1 VIVSNKIYRKDC
13 VEGLKQL
20 ADESVAMVFADPPYN
35 LSGSS
40 LVNRKSRTGGDFQKV
55 NEAWDNMPKDEYMDF
70 TFEWISSVH
79 RILKSNGAI
88 YICASYHNLEQALA
102 GLRYSGFIVKNIL
115 TWEKPNAMPNL
126 TRRTFTHSTEFIV
139 WAVKGKGWVF
149 NFDELKKVNPDRQ
162 ADGSPKMLRDVWRL
176 PVVQGQERLRGID
189 GKALHPT
196 QKPLEL
202 VKRCILASSQ
212 KYDLVVDPF
221 SGSGTTA
228 AASLLLDRSFIG
240 FELEEKYFE
249 ASKVRLRSLRRELRT
264 SKS

>member
-1 VIVSNKIYRKDC
+1 MSPSIQIFRKDC
-13 VEGLKQL
+13 VEGMKKL

-40 LVNRKSRTGGDFQKV
+40 LVNKKSRTGGDFQKV
-55 NEAWDNMPKDEYMDF
+55 NETWDNMPTDEYMEF

-79 RILKSNGAI
+79 RILKNNGSV

-102 GLRYSGFIVKNIL
+102 GLRRAGFIVKNIL

-126 TRRTFTHSTEFIV
+126 TRRTFTHSTEFII
-139 WAVKGKGWVF
+139 WAVKGKGWIF
-149 NFDELKKVNPDRQ
+149 NFEELKRINPDKQ
-162 ADGSPKMLRDVWRL
+162 VDGSPKMLRDVWRL
-176 PVVQGQERLRGID
+176 PVVQGQERLRGLD

-202 VKRCILASSQ
+202 VRRCILASSQ
-212 KYDLVVDPF
+212 IHDLIVDPF

-228 AASLLLDRSFIG
+228 AASLMLDRNFVG
-240 FELEEKYFE
+240 FELEEKYFL
-249 ASKVRLRSLRRELRT
+249 ASKSRLRSLQRELGHSR
-264 SKS
+264 S